1 MVVRRF
7 LVLLILTL
15 VMSEFSQ
22 ARLTP
27 NEDFAPTNRGSGSQ
41 LSPDFGGMARLANLF
56 GPIQR
61 FFPTG
66 DSPQSKARGL
76 IGKLY
81 SPSGKS
87 CTASLVGDRLILTAA
102 HCIANESKSR
112 VERGSFT
119 FLLGFHNGSS
129 RAESSAE
136 PVDWG
141 NLNSTSAREGDWAL
155 LRLGRSLGDEF
166 GHFGIRSLSPMNFR
180 DVDLYLAGYAH
191 QFGFGDRLSM
201 ARDCRFQNSTN
212 NMMLLEHD
220 CDSTEGDSGGPLFVC
235 QANGCSIVAM
245 HVADYRQ
252 GASTSV
258 HRESYSDEYANVS
271 VSASQFLEA
280 VKRHR

>member
-7 LVLLILTL
+7 LVLFILSL
-15 VMSEFSQ
+15 VMSELSQ

-27 NEDFAPTNRGSGSQ
+27 HEDFAPNTRGSGSQ
-41 LSPDFGGMARLANLF
+41 LTPDFGGMARLANLF
-56 GPIQR
+56 GPLQR

-81 SPSGKS
+81 SPSGKP

-102 HCIANESKSR
+102 HCIANESKTR
-112 VERGSFT
+112 VEQGSFT
-119 FLLGFHNGSS
+119 FLLGFHNGAS

-141 NLNSTSAREGDWAL
+141 HLNSTNSREGDWAL

-166 GHFGIRSLSPMNFR
+166 GYFGIQNLSPLNYTN
-180 DVDLYLAGYAH
+180 VDLYLAGYAN

-201 ARDCRFQNSTN
+201 ARDCRFQNNTN
-212 NMMLLEHD
+212 NMKLLEHD
-220 CDSTEGDSGGPLFVC
+220 CDSSDGDSGGPLFVC

-258 HRESYSDEYANVS
+258 HRETYSDAYANVA
-271 VSASQFLEA
+271 VSAGQFLDA